1 MLDWLIKGGTVVDGT
16 GCAPYVADVG
26 VRDGRIVEVGAITT
40 LARQTL
46 KAQGLWITPGF
57 IDIHTHYDGQATW
70 DECFTPSIYHGVTTV
85 VMGNCGVGFAPVRPG
100 HEDDLIKLME
110 GVEDIPGAALH
121 EGIRWGWESFPQYM
135 DALAAT
141 PRSLDYLVQV
151 PHDPLRMYVMGER
164 ALAHT
169 TATPADIDAMRG
181 LLREALQA
189 GAAGLSTGRS
199 DNHRTSEGKDTP
211 AANASAQELSGIA
224 QAFDGLHHGV
234 VQVVSDYNL
243 LQGPGEFDAEF
254 DLVEALAQASGRPL
268 SLTWLQRDPGGEQF
282 HQIQARVEAAV
293 DAGLP
298 LFLQTAARG
307 IGVITGFDA
316 SFHPFM
322 GFAGYK
328 EVAHLP
334 LAARATALREPDRK
348 ARILS
353 QKSEALAGDGSAVPP
368 LVDILLAQI
377 ERISARMF
385 PLTEQADYA
394 PSVMHSFFVRAR
406 QAGTSALE
414 AIYDYL
420 CAGDGSALIYFPIFN
435 YNDGSLATVREM
447 LNHPR
452 ALSGLSDA
460 GAHVGTV
467 CDASFSTFMLSHWV
481 AQTGPLAM
489 PLGQAVE
496 MMTRRNARYLGL
508 NDRGVVAVGMRADL
522 NAVDPAQLGLPLPV
536 LMRDLPAGG
545 KRLVQ
550 GATGYVSTWV
560 AGEQVQ
566 AQGHITQ
573 ARPGRLVRMG
583 QAAASIG
590 AGRQDARTPNRLGAA
605 APGPSHHAQ
614 T

>member
-16 GCAPYVADVG
+16 GAAPYVADVG
-26 VRDGRIVEVGAITT
+26 VRDGRIVELGTVTSPAG
-40 LARQTL
+40 QTL
-46 KAQGLWITPGF
+46 QAQGLWITPGF

-70 DECFTPSIYHGVTTV
+70 DDCFTPSIYHGVTTV

-100 HEDDLIKLME
+100 HEDELVKLME

-121 EGIRWGWESFPQYM
+121 EGIRWNWESFPQYM

-169 TATPADIDAMRG
+169 MATNADIDAMRA
-181 LLREALQA
+181 LLHEALKA

-211 AANASAQELSGIA
+211 AANASAQELIGLA
-224 QAFDGLHHGV
+224 QAFAGLQHGV

-243 LQGPGEFDAEF
+243 LQGPGQFDAEF
-254 DLVEALAQASGRPL
+254 DLVDALAGASGRPL

-282 HQIQARVEAAV
+282 RQIQQRVESAV
-293 DAGLP
+293 NAGLP
-298 LFLQTAARG
+298 LYLQTAARG
-307 IGVITGFDA
+307 IGVMTGFDA

-322 GFAGYK
+322 GFPGYK

-334 LAARATALREPDRK
+334 LAERAAALREPARK
-348 ARILS
+348 ARILA
-353 QKSEALAGDGSAVPP
+353 QKSEPLAGDGSAVPP
-368 LVDILLAQI
+368 LVDILLSQI
-377 ERISARMF
+377 ERISGRMF
-385 PLTEQADYA
+385 PMTQQPDYA
-394 PSVMHSFFVRAR
+394 PHVLQSFYVRAR

-420 CAGDGSALIYFPIFN
+420 SAGDGQGLIYFPIFN

-447 LNHPR
+447 LEHPR

-481 AQTGPLAM
+481 AQEGPLAM
-489 PLGQAVE
+489 PLEQAVE
-496 MMTRRNARYLGL
+496 MLTRRNARYLGL
-508 NDRGVVAVGMRADL
+508 SDRGVIAVGQRADL
-522 NAVDPAQLGLPLPV
+522 NAIDPTQLGLSLPSMV
-536 LMRDLPAGG
+536 RDLPAGG
-545 KRLVQ
+545 KRFVQ
-550 GATGYVSTWV
+550 GATGYVGTWV

-566 AQGHITQ
+566 SQGRITE

-583 QAAASIG
+583 QAGS
-590 AGRQDARTPNRLGAA
+590 
-605 APGPSHHAQ
+605 
-614 T
+614 